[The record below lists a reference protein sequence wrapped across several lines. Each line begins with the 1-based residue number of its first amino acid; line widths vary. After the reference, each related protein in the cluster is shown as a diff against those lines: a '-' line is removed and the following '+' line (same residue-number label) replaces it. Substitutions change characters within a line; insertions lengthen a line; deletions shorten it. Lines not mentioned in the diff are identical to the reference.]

1 MKYISIDIETT
12 GLNPVENDI
21 LEIGAYIEDT
31 GEPLPRRQLP
41 CFHVYV
47 WKDNYRGNAA
57 ALEMNHRILKKI
69 LELKKANDPS
79 LVCPVGVAPLFGKFL
94 LDNKSQWPDEKF
106 INGSG
111 PFVVA
116 GKNLAGF
123 DLPFLNQLPGWTQ
136 FKFHRRVV
144 DPGILYFD
152 PVQDEVLPD
161 ISLCKS
167 RAGLSEFVAHEA
179 LDDAWDVISL
189 MRHKFSYVRI

>member
-12 GLNPVENDI
+12 GLNPVENDT
-21 LEIGAYIEDT
+21 LEIGAYIEDSNN
-31 GEPLPRRQLP
+31 PLPREQLP
-41 CFHVYV
+41 CFHVYI
-47 WKDNYRGNAA
+47 WKENYRGNAF
-57 ALEMNHRILKKI
+57 ALEMNHQILKKI
-69 LELKKANDPS
+69 LKLKKANDSS
-79 LVCPVGVAPLFGKFL
+79 LVSSEEVANRFGKFL
-94 LDNKSQWPDEKF
+94 LDNKSQWPNEKIF
-106 INGSG
+106 NFG

-123 DLPFLNQLPGWTQ
+123 DLPFLNQLPGWNQ

-152 PVQDEVLPD
+152 PTQDEVLPD
-161 ISLCKS
+161 TSLCKK

-189 MRHKFSYVRI
+189 IRHKFPSK